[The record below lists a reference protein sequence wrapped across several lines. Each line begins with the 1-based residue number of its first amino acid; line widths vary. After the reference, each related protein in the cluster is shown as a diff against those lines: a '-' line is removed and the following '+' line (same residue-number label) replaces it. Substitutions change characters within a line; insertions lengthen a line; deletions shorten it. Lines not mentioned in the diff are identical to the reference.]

1 VLATANKIITSIEE
15 RSEDLI
21 DLHSQVTTEDEQM
34 MIISINNASKS
45 SDNVESVAPLTPQ
58 HEDLRKSN
66 RTKKA
71 PQTRR
76 DDFLWI

>member
-1 VLATANKIITSIEE
+1 LATANKIITNIEE

-34 MIISINNASKS
+34 MIISANKS
-45 SDNVESVAPLTPQ
+45 SDNMESVAPLTPQ
-58 HEDLRKSN
+58 HEDLRKST